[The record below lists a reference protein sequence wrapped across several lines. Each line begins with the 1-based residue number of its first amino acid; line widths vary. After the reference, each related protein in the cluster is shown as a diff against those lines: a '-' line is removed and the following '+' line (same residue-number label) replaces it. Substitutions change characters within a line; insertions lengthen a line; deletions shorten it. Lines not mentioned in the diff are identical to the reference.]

1 MLATTALIF
10 ACSLNLDQIYMIQNA
25 FFILKGAISIW
36 PIFCSFLIQN
46 IMPVN
51 WKKMFA

>member
-25 FFILKGAISIW
+25 LFILKGAVLMGLFSVIS
-36 PIFCSFLIQN
+36 
-46 IMPVN
+46 
-51 WKKMFA
+51 